1 MTENE
6 IRNIAN
12 WIFHA
17 GCLTTQN
24 GTCSIEISD
33 INHRYKTNIG
43 PEEIDRIFDTI
54 QTLYPNAT
62 ENYITYVTGWD
73 KNGEPYV
80 IIEFQINP
88 KYYET
93 KQKSKISA

>member
-24 GTCSIEISD
+24 GTCSIKVSD

-43 PEEIDRIFDTI
+43 PEEIDQIFDTI

-62 ENYITYVTGWD
+62 EEYIT
-73 KNGEPYV
+73 
-80 IIEFQINP
+80 
-88 KYYET
+88 KYRR
-93 KQKSKISA
+93 KAPRFSHGDIRQ